1 MIVVALDYLDP
12 QVGEISHRTAIS
24 QDILAHRTARLDRWI
39 HMPLLNSNSVLP
51 RSRATW
57 RSANRM
63 FFFVFTGKFRD
74 LRAKHT

>member
-1 MIVVALDYLDP
+1 LKPSTIIVVALDYLDP
-12 QVGEISHRTAIS
+12 QVGEISNSAIS
-24 QDILAHRTARLDRWI
+24 QDILAHRTARLDWWI

-63 FFFVFTGKFRD
+63 FLFFFFAGNSEI
-74 LRAKHT
+74 